1 MHLLMLITAVTIAYT
16 LRYSAYIPQGNWHL
30 RWSRTLFF
38 FLFPPLLILMT
49 VMAVVCM
56 GTQGQMVGIYTDYF
70 SYVLGWLFLGFLVF
84 VALKLAWQGWQSL
97 KSARECPTINLTG
110 QSARLLPTS
119 ALFAGQIGFW
129 SPELVVSQGLLKHLS
144 PEQLESVLAHEQG
157 HYSYRDTFCFFW
169 LGWIRSCSACLPN
182 TEPLW
187 QELLMLRE
195 LRADSYAAAR
205 VDPLV
210 LAESLLLVVSSQPLA
225 WDIFCAALSSSK
237 VDRLEQ
243 RIDALLSPLEPNWP
257 EWDLKSKLHYW
268 RVFALALLPLVT
280 VFFHS

>member
-1 MHLLMLITAVTIAYT
+1 MHLLMLITAVAIAYT

-56 GTQGQMVGIYTDYF
+56 GTQGQMGGIYTDYF
-70 SYVLGWLFLGFLVF
+70 SYVLGWFFLVFLVF

-97 KSARECPTINLTG
+97 KSARECPTITVTG

-144 PEQLESVLAHEQG
+144 PQQLESVLAHEQG

-169 LGWIRSCSACLPN
+169 LGWIRSCSACLPK
-182 TEPLW
+182 TELLW

-205 VDPLV
+205 VDPIV

-225 WDIFCAALSSSK
+225 WDICCAALSSAK
-237 VDRLEQ
+237 VDRLQQ
-243 RIDALLSPLEPNWP
+243 RIDALLAPLETNWP
-257 EWDLKSKLHYW
+257 EWDLKIKITL
-268 RVFALALLPLVT
+268 LARFCLWL
-280 VFFHS
+280 FHLW